1 MNLDLDTSLQHK
13 IYRINLIRTH
23 RLSHLNPIQNEVL
36 ALQFVHDL
44 FETLRPWH
52 FCSI

>member
-1 MNLDLDTSLQHK
+1 MNLDLDTSLQHQ
-13 IYRINLIRTH
+13 IWRINRLRTH
-23 RLSHLNPIQNEVL
+23 RLFHLHPIQNEFV
-36 ALQFVHDL
+36 ALQVVHDL